1 MIQNRLPNDLL
12 ERLETNPFRH
22 PNRYVAWNGH
32 QLLAET
38 VCKRCATVLTALG
51 PDPRLTPRTRELKQ
65 TNLRT
70 VIQET
75 FVSRLRT
82 AEFDTIEFE
91 VEEPVEDFVPEAEET
106 RDEEPRRLGVHR
118 SAICRACKAHLL
130 DGVNDLA
137 EVQQLYEA
145 DLERM
150 AMEDEVHQLSEAST
164 LVTLSKLATR
174 KVLRILD

>member
-22 PNRYVAWNGH
+22 PNRYVVWNGH

-38 VCKRCATVLTALG
+38 VCKRCAAVLTAIG
-51 PDPRLTPRTRELKQ
+51 PDPRVTPKVREVKG
-65 TNLRT
+65 TSLRT
-70 VIQET
+70 IIHENY
-75 FVSRLRT
+75 VSRLRT
-82 AEFDTIEFE
+82 ADFDTIEFE
-91 VEEPVEDFVPEAEET
+91 VEEPVEPFVPVAEET

-118 SAICRACKAHLL
+118 SSICRSCKVALL
-130 DGVNDLA
+130 DGKNDLT

-150 AMEDEVHQLSEAST
+150 AMEDEVHQLNEART
-164 LVTLSKLATR
+164 LAILAQLATR
-174 KVLRILD
+174 KVLRILG